1 MCVFLELHI
10 ADDDAGLADGAALG
24 AHRVGAGAVALDVVG
39 AAVVAL
45 QGGHLHTTRG
55 SWDLPMNYK
64 SPSCLKNNL
73 KSSLHAPPRM
83 RWRDSIPSLSEKS
96 WVVIYDDTEPLLYRL
111 QFQCFVCPVSTVTH
125 SHGL

>member
-55 SWDLPMNYK
+55 GWDL
-64 SPSCLKNNL
+64 PSCLKNNL

-83 RWRDSIPSLSEKS
+83 RWRDSIPS
-96 WVVIYDDTEPLLYRL
+96 
-111 QFQCFVCPVSTVTH
+111 
-125 SHGL
+125 

>member
-83 RWRDSIPSLSEKS
+83 RWRDSIPS
-96 WVVIYDDTEPLLYRL
+96 
-111 QFQCFVCPVSTVTH
+111 
-125 SHGL
+125 